1 MAEIYVV
8 VEEKHDG
15 SDIIG
20 VYTAAVKAY
29 DLALFLQEYGINNI
43 VVEVQNTDSLP
54 PIDILR
60 KKIRSR
66 RNKAGYIIEWN
77 LHEIDYENVVG

>member
-1 MAEIYVV
+1 MTKIYTVI
-8 VEEKHDG
+8 EEKDDG

-20 VYTAAVKAY
+20 VYTDAVKAC

-43 VVEVQNTDSLP
+43 VVEVQNADSLP
-54 PIDILR
+54 SIDILR

-66 RNKAGYIIEWN
+66 RNKASYIVEWN